1 MAFTTPFAVKLVPF
15 KLGTSEGYKVILKD
29 HTTVGYEEFLSE
41 VAKGSQLPLA
51 LVRGVWDNGIDV
63 ATEEMRSGKRVAVGF
78 GDLYMVARGSVQDPT
93 ESLKDNKNVYLAAVM
108 ELVGALQSIA
118 KSMPLVN
125 QTDTVALWL
134 HEIVEEGHTKAD
146 ENKLFTANTNIVIN
160 TVEGTIVPERADE
173 GVWLCDAATG
183 EKLVKATVV
192 ETSPT
197 VTIIKFA
204 SLPEAG
210 KYTLLYCGRN
220 GEAET
225 KTLASK
231 TRQVTVVAAE

>member
-93 ESLKDNKNVYLAAVM
+93 ESLKDNKNVYLAATPT
-108 ELVGALQSIA
+108 EAQRLNRLPTCSQCS
-118 KSMPLVN
+118 P
-125 QTDTVALWL
+125 
-134 HEIVEEGHTKAD
+134 
-146 ENKLFTANTNIVIN
+146 
-160 TVEGTIVPERADE
+160 P
-173 GVWLCDAATG
+173 AATSPSG
-183 EKLVKATVV
+183 AETTSLCAAP
-192 ETSPT
+192 TSPRD
-197 VTIIKFA
+197 
-204 SLPEAG
+204 SWSP
-210 KYTLLYCGRN
+210 
-220 GEAET
+220 
-225 KTLASK
+225 S
-231 TRQVTVVAAE
+231 